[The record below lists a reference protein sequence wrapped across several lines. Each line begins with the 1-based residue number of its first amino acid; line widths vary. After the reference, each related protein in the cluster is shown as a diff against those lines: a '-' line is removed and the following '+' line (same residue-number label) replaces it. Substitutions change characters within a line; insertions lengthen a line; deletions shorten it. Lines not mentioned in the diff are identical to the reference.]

1 MGRDYFFSP
10 TPNFLR
16 DVVSL
21 SGQRGTMRRKRHM
34 ADESEIEEAM
44 TEATE
49 AAGAVALDIT
59 RFTPTESVQV
69 LTGIKEWASEWINTF
84 NQEMGGG

>member
-1 MGRDYFFSP
+1 
-10 TPNFLR
+10 
-16 DVVSL
+16 
-21 SGQRGTMRRKRHM
+21 M

-44 TEATE
+44 TAATE
-49 AAGAVALDIT
+49 AAGAVAIDIT